1 MWAGAAEKQA
11 WCPSTFQLLAE
22 RLWTAGGHNCTSW
35 MVSLLG
41 TSLHLLRWE
50 GIVSSCSHLRC
61 FLHVPVLAPV
71 RRGVMRWP
79 QARGGLGQALAE
91 TVTIRTRKQKRGWTL
106 PKLCPGLSKLC
117 WFKCH
122 PSKHLQPLWAQTTG
136 LCSLLLCA
144 LQQGGPG
151 SGIIP
156 RMGSMQSVPAS
167 AGLIRLRGS
176 P

>member
-22 RLWTAGGHNCTSW
+22 RLWTAGGHNYTSW

-91 TVTIRTRKQKRGWTL
+91 TVTIRTRKQNADGR
-106 PKLCPGLSKLC
+106 S
-117 WFKCH
+117 
-122 PSKHLQPLWAQTTG
+122 PSCAQ
-136 LCSLLLCA
+136 
-144 LQQGGPG
+144 G
-151 SGIIP
+151 SP
-156 RMGSMQSVPAS
+156 SS
-167 AGLIRLRGS
+167 AGLNVTLQNTFSHHGRRQRDCARSCSVPSSREGQALG
-176 P
+176 